1 MALKRRKGE
10 SFESF
15 MRRTKDAWKKSGR
28 VQQVKKIQFYDSK
41 KKVKN
46 KAKRKASA
54 LKRIEVSQKMHYLE
68 KIGRLPADPKN
79 KFKKK

>member
-1 MALKRRKGE
+1 VALKRRKGE

-28 VQQVKKIQFYDSK
+28 VQQVKKIQFYDTK
-41 KKVKN
+41 KKTKN

-54 LKRIEVSQKMHYLE
+54 LKRIEVSTKMRYLE
-68 KIGRLPADPKN
+68 KIGRLPVDPRAKA
-79 KFKKK
+79 KTR

>member
-1 MALKRRKGE
+1 VAIKRRKSE

-54 LKRIEVSQKMHYLE
+54 LKRIEVSQKMQYLE
-68 KIGRLPADPKN
+68 KIGRLPVDPRT

>member
-1 MALKRRKGE
+1 
-10 SFESF
+10 